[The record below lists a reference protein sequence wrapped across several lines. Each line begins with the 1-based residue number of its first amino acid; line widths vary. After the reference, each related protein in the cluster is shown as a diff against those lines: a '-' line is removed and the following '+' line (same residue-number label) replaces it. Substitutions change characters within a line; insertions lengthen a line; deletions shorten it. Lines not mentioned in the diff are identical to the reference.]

1 MPGYKDLMIF
11 LGTMCETEGDDYF
24 DPRPHS
30 INSRRWKLEE
40 ALSKSKN
47 KEVNLFTD
55 IFPEGLPA
63 GAKDSII
70 CGGGV
75 GGFTPRSTF
84 DLREN
89 LGRVIAPWTY
99 VILFW
104 WSILFLIG
112 LPAVSYIY
120 GGMTPAS
127 SIWFMIRQWM
137 N

>member
-1 MPGYKDLMIF
+1 MPGYKELMTF
-11 LGTMCETEGDDYF
+11 LGTMCETE
-24 DPRPHS
+24 PCS
-30 INSRRWKLEE
+30 SRKLFRRKEE
-40 ALSKSKN
+40 VK
-47 KEVNLFTD
+47 LFTD

-63 GAKDSII
+63 GAKDPII

-75 GGFTPRSTF
+75 GGFTPRVF
-84 DLREN
+84 PG
-89 LGRVIAPWTY
+89 GRRLIRNTNNGLMTHWKY
-99 VILFW
+99 IILFW

-112 LPAVSYIY
+112 LPTVSYIY